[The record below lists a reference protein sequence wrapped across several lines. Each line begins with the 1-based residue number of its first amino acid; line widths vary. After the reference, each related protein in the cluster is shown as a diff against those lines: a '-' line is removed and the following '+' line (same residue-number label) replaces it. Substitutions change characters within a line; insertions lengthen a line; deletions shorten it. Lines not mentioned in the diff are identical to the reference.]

1 MTSQPVGSNYANGF
15 LRLITGA
22 PRWLL
27 SGISPEDLERLL
39 GWSGSRSV
47 QWSGQ
52 RVPWKPADW
61 RGPSPAAGSLER
73 AGYELCVRQWSGRA
87 AGPHGTCGSTG
98 SAPFLVA

>member
-1 MTSQPVGSNYANGF
+1 MTSQHVGSNYANGF

-27 SGISPEDLERLL
+27 SGISPEDPERLL
-39 GWSGSRSV
+39 GWSGSRSI

-52 RVPWKPADW
+52 RVPWKLAGW
-61 RGPSPAAGSLER
+61 WGPSPAAGSLER
-73 AGYELCVRQWSGRA
+73 AGYELCAAEWRQRA

-98 SAPFLVA
+98 GAPSLVA